1 MSLLCA
7 VLVNT
12 DEVNLRGQEL
22 LYLKQEYSRL
32 LHHALDL
39 IDGVAIGELDLIDG
53 LLKQLEVLQG
63 KVRVFNAVAVGS
75 DLVHELRAPL
85 V

>member
-1 MSLLCA
+1 
-7 VLVNT
+7 
-12 DEVNLRGQEL
+12 
-22 LYLKQEYSRL
+22 L

-63 KVRVFNAVAVGS
+63 KVRVFNAVAVGR

>member
-1 MSLLCA
+1 
-7 VLVNT
+7 VNT

-53 LLKQLEVLQG
+53 LLK
-63 KVRVFNAVAVGS
+63 
-75 DLVHELRAPL
+75 
-85 V
+85 